1 MVLYIYIV
9 SQNNHFTTQ
18 PRAKIKRHRIHQF
31 ICLILVKYAIPHIF
45 LNYTQKVTFG
55 ANKLPWRYL
64 WTRKTYQ
71 KKRNTSTGE
80 KISKTIQDLPDYMMR
95 FVTHMTTVK
104 NASILT
110 VYEYVRDISI
120 IFQIIM
126 EINPVIKSKK
136 DITVDVLNHLNTD
149 VSENL

>member
-1 MVLYIYIV
+1 MDEK
-9 SQNNHFTTQ
+9 N
-18 PRAKIKRHRIHQF
+18 
-31 ICLILVKYAIPHIF
+31 
-45 LNYTQKVTFG
+45 
-55 ANKLPWRYL
+55 
-64 WTRKTYQ
+64 YQ

-120 IFQIIM
+120 ISRLSW
-126 EINPVIKSKK
+126 KSILLSKVKK
-136 DITVDVLNHLNTD
+136 I
-149 VSENL
+149 

>member
-1 MVLYIYIV
+1 MDEK
-9 SQNNHFTTQ
+9 N
-18 PRAKIKRHRIHQF
+18 
-31 ICLILVKYAIPHIF
+31 
-45 LNYTQKVTFG
+45 
-55 ANKLPWRYL
+55 
-64 WTRKTYQ
+64 YQ

-136 DITVDVLNHLNTD
+136 DITVTGKSIWMTILPGQ
-149 VSENL
+149 ENLLPSALCTNI